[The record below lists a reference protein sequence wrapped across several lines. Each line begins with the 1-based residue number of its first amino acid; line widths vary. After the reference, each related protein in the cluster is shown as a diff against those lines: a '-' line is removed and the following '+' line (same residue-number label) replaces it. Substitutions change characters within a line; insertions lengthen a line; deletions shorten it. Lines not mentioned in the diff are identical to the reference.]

1 MSRNT
6 TPPRIRVRSI
16 IDRINAQGASL
27 IYQQTALYP
36 VLETIVRI
44 REKSRDQL
52 GDFEAHILKFVSLG
66 VLDQSEISFVT
77 GFPEEKLLPILHE
90 LAGRGLLAQE
100 RATNTRFTISELGRL
115 TIQYGAEVL
124 ETDRA
129 ILLCGLTGR
138 LLPRELYSIP
148 ALDPSQLR
156 GARFIPDLIRENSEI
171 TLSYLNL
178 DLIANKRSVNIP
190 DEAIEICGVIA
201 DSAAPKFLECEILLF
216 NVSGN
221 TKVEL
226 YFSEGKVDW
235 LNVSDVLGLLEP
247 LGYPNSTPSQVVGVL
262 AEELRKFGLV
272 LEDSGTLDSNGN
284 PVFRLAGAEDKFFSQ
299 KVAGRLYALHVGTE
313 KHHARPVSGFPRILK
328 GRAVSLFSAPGSP
341 FEKDIERIRFI
352 DGVIGELRLKKL
364 ATPELL
370 AEALAARAPENGFK
384 FDELE
389 KAAIRT
395 MDNMFISAIKGE
407 ASSTKPS

>member
-1 MSRNT
+1 MARTST
-6 TPPRIRVRSI
+6 TPRNRVRSI

-52 GDFEAHILKFVSLG
+52 GDFEAHILKFAILG
-66 VLDQSEISFVT
+66 VSDQSEISFVT

-90 LAGRGLLAQE
+90 LAGRGLLTQD
-100 RATNTRFTISELGRL
+100 RAINTRFSISELGRL
-115 TIQYGAEVL
+115 TIQHGAEVL

-138 LLPRELYSIP
+138 LLPRALYAVP

-156 GARFIPDLIRENSEI
+156 GARFIPDIIRENSDI

-178 DLIANKRSVNIP
+178 DQITNKRSVNIP

-201 DSAAPKFLECEILLF
+201 DSATPKFLECEILLF

-221 TKVEL
+221 TNVEL

-235 LNVSDVLGLLEP
+235 LNVNDVLGLLEP
-247 LGYPNSTPSQVVGVL
+247 LGYPNSTPSQVVGAL
-262 AEELRKFGLV
+262 GEELRKLGLV
-272 LEDSGTLDSNGN
+272 LENAGTLDSNGN
-284 PVFRLAGAEDKFFSQ
+284 PVFRLTGAEDKFFSQ
-299 KVAGRLYALHVGTE
+299 KVAGRLYAVHVGTD
-313 KHHARPVSGFPRILK
+313 KHRARPVAGFPRILR
-328 GRAVSLFSAPGSP
+328 GRTVTLISAPGSP
-341 FEKDIERIRFI
+341 FEKDVERIRFI
-352 DGVIGELRLKKL
+352 DGVIGELRLKKQ
-364 ATPELL
+364 ATPELIV
-370 AEALAARAPENGFK
+370 EALVERAPENGFK

-395 MDNMFISAIKGE
+395 MDDMFISAVKGE
-407 ASSTKPS
+407 TLLTKPS

>member
-1 MSRNT
+1 MARTSTSPRN
-6 TPPRIRVRSI
+6 RVRSI
-16 IDRINAQGASL
+16 IDRINSQGASL

-36 VLETIVRI
+36 VLEIIVRI

-66 VLDQSEISFVT
+66 VSDQSEISFVT

-90 LAGRGLLAQE
+90 LAGRGLLTQD
-100 RATNTRFTISELGRL
+100 RAIKSRFSISELGQL
-115 TIQYGAEVL
+115 TLQHGAEVL
-124 ETDRA
+124 EIDRA

-171 TLSYLNL
+171 SLSYLTL
-178 DLIANKRSVNIP
+178 EKITSKRSVNIP

-201 DSAAPKFLECEILLF
+201 DSATPKFLECEILLF

-221 TKVEL
+221 TKVDL

-235 LNVSDVLGLLEP
+235 LNVNDVLGMLEP
-247 LGYPNSTPSQVVGVL
+247 LGYPNSTPSQVVSAL
-262 AEELRKFGLV
+262 AEELRKLGLV
-272 LEDSGTLDSNGN
+272 FENVGTLDSNGN
-284 PVFRLAGAEDKFFSQ
+284 PVFRLTGAEDKFFSQ
-299 KVAGRLYALHVGTE
+299 KIAGRLYALQIGTD
-313 KHHARPVSGFPRILK
+313 KHHARPVAGFPLILK
-328 GRAVSLFSAPGSP
+328 GRTVTLISTPGSP
-341 FEKDIERIRFI
+341 LEKDVERIRFI
-352 DGVIGELRLKKL
+352 DGVIGELRLKKQ
-364 ATPELL
+364 ATPDLL
-370 AEALAARAPENGFK
+370 VEALASRAPENGFT

-389 KAAIRT
+389 KVAT
-395 MDNMFISAIKGE
+395 CTKDSMFISAVTGE
-407 ASSTKPS
+407 ALPAKLT